1 MTTKN
6 PIIDNMMDAQAN
18 AMNSWMDSAKKFQ
31 TAFTSGNVAAES
43 QSIYKDMMEKQ
54 AAMFSG
60 FNHTGTN
67 PFNANPFMNDNSKPE
82 EFFKNWYNQQMTGMK
97 QMTDFNQSI
106 YNSMLNYGKNSN
118 DYNNSFS
125 TMNNAWT
132 NIYNSWTG
140 TMNTSFDTF
149 SKGIKNPF
157 NADMFKN
164 MYEGGQMYMKVQEMF
179 QPMMSAIKNSDF
191 SMDTWK
197 NVFAADNYK
206 KMTEQVF
213 GSFFNN
219 ASLKDVFENSTKQLQ
234 NFFVNQNGLGKEY
247 YAQMQ
252 NMSTQFPDLF
262 SGNSANMKDLYSKMN
277 NVFGKT
283 FEPLLK
289 LANPGKE
296 KENVESTIALLDKVT
311 EYSIKQ
317 SELQSYLYKTMQTS
331 MEALAKET
339 QDKYKDA
346 QAGTFTMPTANEL
359 YTEWVKTNEK
369 MYAELFSTEEFSKVK
384 AEALNLSMDVKK
396 HFEKQFENVFEQYPI
411 TFKSEMEE
419 VYKTMHDLKKTVKD
433 LQTKLAMQH
442 AASVELFEEDKA
454 AKAKKK

>member
-1 MTTKN
+1 MKTNN

-18 AMNSWMDSAKKFQ
+18 AMNTMMDSAKKFQ
-31 TAFTSGNVAAES
+31 SAIASGNIAAES

-60 FNHTGTN
+60 FNTTGTS
-67 PFNANPFMNDNSKPE
+67 PFGANPFMNDNSKPE

-97 QMTDFNQSI
+97 QMTDFNQSL
-106 YNSMLNYGKNSN
+106 YNSVVNYGKNAN
-118 DYNNSFS
+118 DYNSSFS

-140 TMNTSFDTF
+140 TMNTSYDTF

-197 NVFAADNYK
+197 NVYAADNYK

-219 ASLKDVFENSTKQLQ
+219 ASLKDVFENSTKQMKD
-234 NFFVNQNGLGKEY
+234 FFVNQNGLGKEY

-252 NMSTQFPDLF
+252 NMTTQFPDLF
-262 SGNSANMKDLYSKMN
+262 SGNSENMKDLYSKMN

-296 KENVESTIALLDKVT
+296 KENVEATIALLDKVT

-346 QAGTFTMPTANEL
+346 QAGSFTMPTANEL

-369 MYAELFSTEEFSKVK
+369 MFAELFATDEFSKVK

-419 VYKTMHDLKKTVKD
+419 VYKTMHDLKKTVKE
-433 LQTKLAMQH
+433 LQTKLAMQN
-442 AASVELFEEDKA
+442 AATVELFEEDKA